1 MGIKDGYVAL
11 RMPGE
16 TPYPDHS
23 EFLTPSRENTLTW
36 GDSQNLTFTPLSN
49 EGNVLPSIQLVHVR
63 RKRPTTF
70 TVAIVVAL
78 GNGWTG
84 ETQLQVF
91 VTYIIGVGQTM
102 CQFQKT
108 FTIAN
113 PQSNSQPVN
122 DIVQLP
128 ATALQ
133 VQLVPSVFNL
143 INVGAEHSI
152 QVTALAA
159 PVYA

>member
-36 GDSQNLTFTPLSN
+36 GDSQNLTFLPESA
-49 EGNVLPSIQLVHVR
+49 EGNAFPSIQLVHVR
-63 RKRPTTF
+63 RRRPTTF
-70 TVAIVVAL
+70 TVAIVVSL
-78 GNGWTG
+78 GGGWTG
-84 ETQLQVF
+84 ETNLTVLI
-91 VTYIIGVGQTM
+91 TYIIGVGQTM
-102 CQFQKT
+102 CQFQKSI
-108 FTIAN
+108 TITN
-113 PQSNSQPVN
+113 PTDNTQVIN
-122 DIVQLP
+122 DVQQLP

-133 VQLVPSVFNL
+133 VQVTPSVFNL
-143 INVGAEHSI
+143 LNVGKEHGI